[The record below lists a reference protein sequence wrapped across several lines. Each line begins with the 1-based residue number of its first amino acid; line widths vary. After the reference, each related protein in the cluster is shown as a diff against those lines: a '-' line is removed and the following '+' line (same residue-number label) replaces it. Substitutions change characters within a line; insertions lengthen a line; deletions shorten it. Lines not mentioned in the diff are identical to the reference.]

1 MSEKNTTD
9 KMIPNPENPEEEIEN
24 PDYIE
29 PEEEEEEEEEDL
41 SPELSEKVKA
51 LVAKET
57 KRLKAM
63 VDRAYTERD
72 EALKAQKL
80 KEQEAR
86 DAETAKLK
94 EEGKLAEAHERE
106 LADRDAEISALQERL
121 VKLTRD
127 NEVRDLLAGYEF
139 RTARAAKNAQRDIVE
154 ELVQNDK
161 GEWQHKS
168 GTSIAKFVEAFF
180 KEKDNEFYLKPKTN
194 KGGGFDQPKKPD
206 TDSKKSVFDMS
217 QDEVLKRAAER
228 VASQRTSFLSDR
240 K

>member
-9 KMIPNPENPEEEIEN
+9 KMIPNPENPEELIEN

-29 PEEEEEEEEEDL
+29 PEEEEEEEEEEL
-41 SPELSEKVKA
+41 SPELAQKVA
-51 LVAKET
+51 DLVAKET
-57 KRLKAM
+57 KRLKEL
-63 VDRAYTERD
+63 VDRAYGERD
-72 EALKAQKL
+72 AAMKAQKI
-80 KEQEAR
+80 KEQEIR

-106 LADRDAEISALQERL
+106 IADKDAELAALRDQL
-121 VKLTRD
+121 VKVTRD

-139 RTARAAKNAQRDIVE
+139 RTPRAAKNAQRDITE
-154 ELVQNDK
+154 ELVQNDQ
-161 GEWQHKS
+161 GVWQHKS

-217 QDEVLKRAAER
+217 QDEVLKRAAEK
-228 VASQRTSFLSDR
+228 VAAQRTSFLSDR